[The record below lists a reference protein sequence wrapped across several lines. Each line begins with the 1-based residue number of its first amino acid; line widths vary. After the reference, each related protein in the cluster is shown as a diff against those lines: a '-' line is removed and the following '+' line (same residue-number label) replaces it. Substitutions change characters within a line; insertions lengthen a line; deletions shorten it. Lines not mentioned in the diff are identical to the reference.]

1 MRLAAARVPSD
12 PPVARL
18 QRQRQGGEQ
27 AAAEPA
33 MLRADQIPKLP
44 PHMHNRPVRML
55 PPHHLVEPAPIRF
68 LIDPQR
74 HKAVDPVD
82 TIRNIDRRRNRVG
95 EALRRPPDT
104 GTGTWRRQRNAPRA
118 LKLPQRRQA
127 SRLLQPATRIAEI
140 ETRAN
145 FAHQSRATGKCCRR
159 RKRRQFLPSFVR
171 KQGAANQILCKPA
184 P

>member
-12 PPVARL
+12 PAVARL
-18 QRQRQGGEQ
+18 QRQRRGGEQ

-33 MLRADQIPKLP
+33 VLRADQIPKLP
-44 PHMHNRPVRML
+44 PHMHNRPLRMF
-55 PPHHLVEPAPIRF
+55 PPHHLVEPPPIRF
-68 LIDPQR
+68 PIDPQR
-74 HKAVDPVD
+74 HKSGDPVD
-82 TIRNIDRRRNRVG
+82 TIRNIDRRRNRLG

-104 GTGTWRRQRNAPRA
+104 GTGTYRRQHNTPRT

-145 FAHQSRATGKCCRR
+145 LAHQSRATGKRIRR
-159 RKRRQFLPSFVR
+159 RKRRQCLPSFVR
-171 KQGAANQILCKPA
+171 KQGAANQILCKHA